1 MKTMKITPAPQRY
14 LLDAYI
20 WAFPFHRTSFT
31 ESKYRSIK
39 KPRHLTNIPF
49 PTAEKSPVPKFEAHV
64 QLAPL
69 KRAGRVSY
77 LLASETVAEV
87 AEMIRGLDVKDPF
100 KANRETSFPRKDYT
114 SYVTYVD
121 SRDKGRL
128 SGRPGS
134 PRG

>member
-1 MKTMKITPAPQRY
+1 MKITPAPQRY
-14 LLDAYI
+14 LLGAYI
-20 WAFPFHRTSFT
+20 RAFPFHRTSFT

-39 KPRHLTNIPF
+39 KPRRLTHIPF
-49 PTAEKSPVPKFEAHV
+49 PAAKKYSVPKFEAHG

-77 LLASETVAEV
+77 PLASGTVAEV
-87 AEMIRGLDVKDPF
+87 AEMIRGFDVKDPF
-100 KANRETSFPRKDYT
+100 KANRKTSFPRKDYT
-114 SYVTYVD
+114 PYVTYVD
-121 SRDKGRL
+121 CRNKGRF